1 MTLILGPI
9 LLAWLAWHDASPL
22 ALALVAA
29 GWLLHVIMTMRL
41 VRAQLGGAGGHAEW
55 VRASSV
61 RPRIRRSPA
70 WWWGWMLMAMG
81 IALAVLE

>member
-9 LLAWLAWHDASPL
+9 LLVWLAWRGAPAM
-22 ALALVAA
+22 ALGFVAT
-29 GWLLHVIMTMRL
+29 GWLLHVLMTARL

-55 VRASSV
+55 VRASSL

-70 WWWGWMLMAMG
+70 WWWGWSLMAVG
-81 IALAVLE
+81 VALAVLG

>member
-9 LLAWLAWHDASPL
+9 LLAWLAWRGASPVPL
-22 ALALVAA
+22 GFVAA
-29 GWLLHVIMTMRL
+29 GWLLHVLMTLRL

-55 VRASSV
+55 VRASSL

-70 WWWGWMLMAMG
+70 WWWGWTLMATG
-81 IALAVLE
+81 TALAVLG